1 MWQGMLETAVLKEGG
16 EAPLYAVAVWLRYSA
31 MRQLTWN
38 RNYNVKPREISAAQV
53 GMLHLLLSG
62 KVVNCS
68 KPCILVCHRLSA
80 IDLAIARARH
90 VDDIVSLDNH
100 CT

>member
-1 MWQGMLETAVLKEGG
+1 MLESAVLKEGG
-16 EAPLYAVAVWLRYSA
+16 EAPLYAVTVWLRYSA

-62 KVVNCS
+62 KLLFS
-68 KPCILVCHRLSA
+68 KPCMFICYRMSA
-80 IDLAIARARH
+80 IELAIAHAWH
-90 VDDIVSLDNH
+90 VDDFFPP
-100 CT
+100 